1 MPAMRIIQ
9 MKETDII
16 KYKPESNAIKEDNIK
31 SFIDDFSEG
40 KVPVHYLSEKAP
52 EDWDSKPVKYLTGE
66 NFDSVAFDKEKNV
79 LVEFYAPWCGHCKAL
94 APIWEELAEK
104 RAKEDGSDL
113 VVAMID
119 ATANELPHTRVRS
132 FPTIKLYKK
141 GDNEAAEY
149 NGERTLEGLEKFLK
163 TDGEYGK
170 AAPEHDE
177 L

>member
-1 MPAMRIIQ
+1 MISDSGCLYVHLPSLWKLLHSPQ
-9 MKETDII
+9 
-16 KYKPESNAIKEDNIK
+16 Y
-31 SFIDDFSEG
+31 SFQ
-40 KVPVHYLSEKAP
+40 
-52 EDWDSKPVKYLTGE
+52 YLTGE

-149 NGERTLEGLEKFLK
+149 NGEREFTSC
-163 TDGEYGK
+163 
-170 AAPEHDE
+170 
-177 L
+177 

>member
-1 MPAMRIIQ
+1 MISDTECLYVHFLSLWKLLHSHQ
-9 MKETDII
+9 F
-16 KYKPESNAIKEDNIK
+16 
-31 SFIDDFSEG
+31 SFQ
-40 KVPVHYLSEKAP
+40 
-52 EDWDSKPVKYLTGE
+52 YLTGE

-119 ATANELPHTRVRS
+119 ATTNELPHTRVRS

-149 NGERTLEGLEKFLK
+149 NGEREFTSC
-163 TDGEYGK
+163 
-170 AAPEHDE
+170 
-177 L
+177 